1 MLVGPDSE
9 LIAAAQTTALEHIT
23 SISRGHALSETVYA
37 HAAADLGLVRSFY
50 HSKYFLIM

>member
-1 MLVGPDSE
+1 MLVGSDRQF
-9 LIAAAQTTALEHIT
+9 IAAAQTAALEHVTTIG
-23 SISRGHALSETVYA
+23 RGHALSETVYT